1 MTFLKY
7 MLLILIGVRS
17 GFVISGA
24 VFAFIAS
31 IGIVPRLAS
40 KTRTEKFA
48 PLYEETIALGGLF
61 GALLN
66 FLPLRFNFKWYYFLP
81 FWFCNGIFI
90 GCLAVCLAEV
100 MDVVPIMARR
110 IRLKTGIRLFVFAL
124 AVGKMVGA
132 ITYFLIPEFYG
143 G

>member
-1 MTFLKY
+1 MTFIKY
-7 MLLILIGVRS
+7 LLLIFIGLGS

-31 IGIVPRLAS
+31 IGVVPRLA
-40 KTRTEKFA
+40 KRTRTEKYCVI
-48 PLYEETIALGGLF
+48 YEETIAFGGLS

-81 FWFCNGIFI
+81 LWFCNGIFI

-110 IRLKTGIRLFVFAL
+110 VRLKTGIRLFVLAL
-124 AVGKMVGA
+124 AVGKIVGA
-132 ITYFLIPEFYG
+132 ITYFLVPEFYG